1 MANQKSDAEK
11 NKLIKGKWKL
21 IKFSN
26 KLKELIVLYEI
37 HIQANYFFF

>member
-21 IKFSN
+21 TKFSN
-26 KLKELIVLYEI
+26 KLKELIVIYEI